1 MNRLEDLFTTEVE
14 LRFNM
19 AINHSVVT
27 IHEIRNEDFLML
39 IAISWVLYASAML
52 AAFLNLA
59 LVYITYKNRSLH
71 KTYNILLAAS
81 AVTGIAHELGF
92 NTTIFLLS
100 KGQILT
106 ELLTCFYAQSYA
118 VFGVTFSYTS
128 LLVIA
133 IDRLISVLLPVW
145 HRKLGGFVYIFVLS
159 LIVSGLFSI
168 YMFAF
173 AYIYARNH
181 PKFMV
186 VCMHS
191 AVFIGYVGPFQFQSC
206 LTFSIMTIF
215 CYALIWILLRT
226 KKSGD
231 VKSTRRIFK
240 SLVVILIVVF
250 CGWTLNSIIELTCRY
265 YTNTATQRFFVTR
278 IGALLIN
285 LTSGSD
291 LIILYFCSTD
301 YKIVINREIAHM
313 NYLVG
318 RVCRGKSN
326 SISTTITVNVYITK
340 AG

>member
-191 AVFIGYVGPFQFQSC
+191 AVFIGYYYDYF
-206 LTFSIMTIF
+206 
-215 CYALIWILLRT
+215 LLRT
-226 KKSGD
+226 YMDFTKNEEK
-231 VKSTRRIFK
+231 
-240 SLVVILIVVF
+240 
-250 CGWTLNSIIELTCRY
+250 Y